1 MKQDIAGQASLAINK
16 AVDWSHRTI
25 GKSKEW
31 FEAQRSKYSER
42 EFAPPRRK
50 RLEDEEGAGRFKRFW
65 YAFRIARRF
74 YPSTPTSLAPSAAP
88 AASADV
94 IDAILCRSVSP
105 RIHAL
110 IRFRA
115 AMRIGAA
122 AAAEQHA
129 IICKQEGWDDEQ
141 MNAAAV
147 GYDSVAFSDAERLLL
162 RYADDLSRTPMDID
176 ISVVR
181 QLRQHF
187 SEDQLLEIAASIC
200 QENFKARFATAILNS
215 RSRTES
221 AVA

>member
-1 MKQDIAGQASLAINK
+1 MKQDVAGQASLAISRLN
-16 AVDWSHRTI
+16 DWSRRTI
-25 GKSKEW
+25 TQSKDW
-31 FEAQRSKYSER
+31 FEEQRSKYSER
-42 EFAPPRRK
+42 PLTPKPK
-50 RLEDEEGAGRFKRFW
+50 RLEDEEGPGRLKRFW
-65 YAFRIARRF
+65 YAFVMAKRF
-74 YPSTPTSLAPSAAP
+74 YPSTQTAPTSTAAVASVAP
-88 AASADV
+88 D
-94 IDAILCRSVSP
+94 ITDTLLCRSVSS

-129 IICKQEGWDDEQ
+129 AVCQREGWDEEQ

-147 GYDSVAFSDAERLLL
+147 GYDSPAFSDDERLLL

-200 QENFKARFATAILNS
+200 QENFKARFAHAILGSQS
-215 RSRTES
+215 RVQS
-221 AVA
+221 AA

>member
-1 MKQDIAGQASLAINK
+1 MKQDIAGQAGLAINK
-16 AVDWSHRTI
+16 ASDWSKRTVAR
-25 GKSKEW
+25 SKDW
-31 FEAQRSKYSER
+31 FENQRSKYSER
-42 EFAPPRRK
+42 PLSKKPE
-50 RLEDEEGAGRFKRFW
+50 RLEDEEGPGAFKRFW
-65 YAFRIARRF
+65 YAFIMAKRF
-74 YPSTPTSLAPSAAP
+74 YPSTQASPAVATVAAP
-88 AASADV
+88 AAADV
-94 IDAILCRSVSP
+94 LDTILCRSVSS

-129 IICKQEGWDDEQ
+129 MVCQREGWDNEQ

-147 GYDSVAFSDAERLLL
+147 GYDSPAFSDDERLLL

-215 RSRTES
+215 QSRVQS
-221 AVA
+221 AA

>member
-1 MKQDIAGQASLAINK
+1 MKQDIAGQASLAIHK

-25 GKSKEW
+25 DKSKDW
-31 FEAQRSKYSER
+31 FGAQRAKYSER
-42 EFAPPRRK
+42 DFAPRPK
-50 RLEDEEGAGRFKRFW
+50 RLEDEEGPGRFKRFW

-74 YPSTPTSLAPSAAP
+74 YPSTPTSSPLSAAP

-94 IDAILCRSVSP
+94 VDIILCRSVP
-105 RIHAL
+105 ARLHAL

-129 IICKQEGWDDEQ
+129 GICKNEGWDDEQ
-141 MNAAAV
+141 MKAAAV

-176 ISVVR
+176 IAVVR

-200 QENFKARFATAILNS
+200 QENFKARFATAILSS
-215 RSRTES
+215 RSRSQS
-221 AVA
+221 AA

>member
-1 MKQDIAGQASLAINK
+1 MKQEIAGQASLAISK
-16 AVDWSHRTI
+16 TVDWSHRTI
-25 GKSKEW
+25 NKSKEW
-31 FEAQRSKYSER
+31 FETQRSKYSER
-42 EFAPPRRK
+42 SLSKKPK
-50 RLEDEEGAGRFKRFW
+50 RLEDEDGPGRFKRFW
-65 YAFRIARRF
+65 YAFRMARRF
-74 YPSTPTSLAPSAAP
+74 YPSTQAPVSVQSTAAVSP
-88 AASADV
+88 DFS
-94 IDAILCRSVSP
+94 DAILCRSVSA

-129 IICKQEGWDDEQ
+129 LVCQREGWDDEQ

-147 GYDSVAFSDAERLLL
+147 GYDSVAFSDDERLLL

-187 SEDQLLEIAASIC
+187 TEDQLLEIAASIC

-215 RSRTES
+215 RSRAQS
-221 AVA
+221 AA

>member
-16 AVDWSHRTI
+16 AVDWSRLTV
-25 GKSKEW
+25 GRSKEW
-31 FEAQRSKYSER
+31 FEAQRAKYSER
-42 EFAPPRRK
+42 EFTPRPK
-50 RLEDEEGAGRFKRFW
+50 RLEDEEEGPGRFKRFW
-65 YAFRIARRF
+65 FAFRIARRF
-74 YPSTPTSLAPSAAP
+74 YPSTPATSVAPVPQAPSA
-88 AASADV
+88 DV
-94 IDAILCRSVSP
+94 LDTILCRSVSP

-129 IICKQEGWDDEQ
+129 IICKHEGWDEEQ

-200 QENFKARFATAILNS
+200 QENFKARFATAILSN
-215 RSRTES
+215 RSRAQS
-221 AVA
+221 AA

>member
-1 MKQDIAGQASLAINK
+1 MKQDIAGQASLAIGKLN
-16 AVDWSHRTI
+16 DWSRRTI
-25 GKSKEW
+25 SRSKDWLED
-31 FEAQRSKYSER
+31 QRAKYSEQS
-42 EFAPPRRK
+42 FAPKPK
-50 RLEDEEGAGRFKRFW
+50 RLEDEEGPGRVKRFW
-65 YAFRIARRF
+65 YAFRMARRF
-74 YPSTPTSLAPSAAP
+74 YPSTQTVPSRGVVATSAAP
-88 AASADV
+88 D
-94 IDAILCRSVSP
+94 ITDAILCRSIPS

-129 IICKQEGWDDEQ
+129 AVCQREGWDEEQ

-147 GYDSVAFSDAERLLL
+147 GYDSPAFSDDERLLL

-200 QENFKARFATAILNS
+200 QENFKARFATAILSSQS
-215 RSRTES
+215 RAKS
-221 AVA
+221 AA

>member
-1 MKQDIAGQASLAINK
+1 MKQEVAGQASLAISK
-16 AVDWSHRTI
+16 AVDWSQRTI
-25 GKSKEW
+25 HRCREW
-31 FEAQRSKYSER
+31 FETQRSKYSER
-42 EFAPPRRK
+42 PLTKKPK
-50 RLEDEEGAGRFKRFW
+50 RVEDEDGPGALKRFW
-65 YAFRIARRF
+65 FALVMARRF
-74 YPSTPTSLAPSAAP
+74 YPSTQVPASAQTLP
-88 AASADV
+88 AAATADFN
-94 IDAILCRSVSP
+94 DAILCRSVSP
-105 RIHAL
+105 RIHTL

-129 IICKQEGWDDEQ
+129 IACQREGWDDEQ

-147 GYDSVAFSDAERLLL
+147 GYDSPTFSDDERLLL

-187 SEDQLLEIAASIC
+187 TEDQLLEIAASIC

-215 RSRTES
+215 RSRTQS
-221 AVA
+221 AA

>member
-16 AVDWSHRTI
+16 VGDWSKRSI
-25 GKSKEW
+25 ARSKDW
-31 FEAQRSKYSER
+31 FEIQRSKYSER
-42 EFAPPRRK
+42 PLSKKPQ
-50 RLEDEEGAGRFKRFW
+50 RLEDEEAHPGAFKRFW
-65 YAFRIARRF
+65 YAFMMAKRF
-74 YPSTPTSLAPSAAP
+74 YPSTQVSPATSAVATP
-88 AASADV
+88 AADV
-94 IDAILCRSVSP
+94 LDTILCRSVSA

-110 IRFRA
+110 LRFRA

-122 AAAEQHA
+122 GVAEQHA
-129 IICKQEGWDDEQ
+129 LVCQREGWDDEQ

-147 GYDSVAFSDAERLLL
+147 GYDTPAFSDDERLLL

-215 RSRTES
+215 QSRAQS
-221 AVA
+221 AA

>member
-1 MKQDIAGQASLAINK
+1 MKQDIAGQASLAISKLN
-16 AVDWSHRTI
+16 DWSRHTI
-25 GKSKEW
+25 TQSKDW
-31 FEAQRSKYSER
+31 FDEQRAKYSER
-42 EFAPPRRK
+42 ALTPKPK
-50 RLEDEEGAGRFKRFW
+50 RLEDEEGPGRFKRFW
-65 YAFRIARRF
+65 YALVMAKRF
-74 YPSTPTSLAPSAAP
+74 YPSTQTAPSSPTP
-88 AASADV
+88 AALPAPDFADT
-94 IDAILCRSVSP
+94 ILCRAVSS

-129 IICKQEGWDDEQ
+129 AICQREGWDEEQ

-147 GYDSVAFSDAERLLL
+147 GYDSPAFSDDERLLL

-200 QENFKARFATAILNS
+200 QENFKSRFATAILGSQS
-215 RSRTES
+215 RAQS
-221 AVA
+221 AA

>member
-16 AVDWSHRTI
+16 VGDWSKRSI
-25 GKSKEW
+25 ARSKDW
-31 FEAQRSKYSER
+31 FEIQRSKYSER
-42 EFAPPRRK
+42 PLSKRPQ
-50 RLEDEEGAGRFKRFW
+50 RLEDEEAQPGVFKRFW
-65 YAFRIARRF
+65 YAFTMAKRF
-74 YPSTPTSLAPSAAP
+74 YPSTQASPATSAPAAP
-88 AASADV
+88 AADV
-94 IDAILCRSVSP
+94 LDTILCRSVSA

-110 IRFRA
+110 LRFRA

-122 AAAEQHA
+122 GVAEQHA
-129 IICKQEGWDDEQ
+129 LVCQREGWDDEQ
-141 MNAAAV
+141 MSAAAV
-147 GYDSVAFSDAERLLL
+147 GYDTPAFSDDERLLL

-215 RSRTES
+215 QSRAQS
-221 AVA
+221 AA

>member
-1 MKQDIAGQASLAINK
+1 MKQDIAGQASLAISKLN
-16 AVDWSHRTI
+16 DWSRRTI
-25 GKSKEW
+25 TQSKNW
-31 FEAQRSKYSER
+31 FEEQRSKYSER
-42 EFAPPRRK
+42 PITRK
-50 RLEDEEGAGRFKRFW
+50 PQRLDDEEGPGRFKRFW
-65 YAFRIARRF
+65 YAFSMARRF
-74 YPSTPTSLAPSAAP
+74 YPSTQRPPVSPAIRASAAP
-88 AASADV
+88 D
-94 IDAILCRSVSP
+94 ITDTLLCRSVSL

-129 IICKQEGWDDEQ
+129 LVCQREGWDEEQ

-147 GYDSVAFSDAERLLL
+147 GYDSSAFSDDERLLL

-200 QENFKARFATAILNS
+200 QENFKARFATAILSSQS
-215 RSRTES
+215 RAQS
-221 AVA
+221 AA

>member
-1 MKQDIAGQASLAINK
+1 MKQDIAGQASLAISKVN
-16 AVDWSHRTI
+16 DWSRRTI
-25 GKSKEW
+25 TQSKNW
-31 FEAQRSKYSER
+31 FEEQRSKYSER
-42 EFAPPRRK
+42 SLTPKPR
-50 RLEDEEGAGRFKRFW
+50 RLEDEEGPGRVKRFW
-65 YAFRIARRF
+65 YAFTMARRF
-74 YPSTPTSLAPSAAP
+74 YPSTQAAPPSYAAVMPSA
-88 AASADV
+88 DLT
-94 IDAILCRSVSP
+94 DTILVRSVSP

-129 IICKQEGWDDEQ
+129 MVCQREGWDEEQ
-141 MNAAAV
+141 MNSAAV
-147 GYDSVAFSDAERLLL
+147 GYDSPAFSDDERLLL

-200 QENFKARFATAILNS
+200 QENFKARFATAILGS
-215 RSRTES
+215 RSR
-221 AVA
+221 AQNVA

>member
-1 MKQDIAGQASLAINK
+1 MKQDVAGQASLAISK
-16 AVDWSHRTI
+16 VVSWSHRTI
-25 GKSKEW
+25 DRSKEW

-42 EFAPPRRK
+42 PLTQKPQ
-50 RLEDEEGAGRFKRFW
+50 RLDEEGGPGRFKRFW
-65 YAFRIARRF
+65 YAFIMAKRF
-74 YPSTPTSLAPSAAP
+74 YPSTQTPPASLTSASP
-88 AASADV
+88 AVD
-94 IDAILCRSVSP
+94 ITDTILCRSVSS

-115 AMRIGAA
+115 AMRIGAVA
-122 AAAEQHA
+122 AAQQHA
-129 IICKQEGWDDEQ
+129 IVCQREGWDDEQ
-141 MNAAAV
+141 MNSAAV
-147 GYDSVAFSDAERLLL
+147 GYDSPAFSVDERLLL

-215 RSRTES
+215 RSRAQS
-221 AVA
+221 AA

>member
-1 MKQDIAGQASLAINK
+1 MNQDIAGQASLAIDK
-16 AVDWSHRTI
+16 LSSWSRHAISR
-25 GKSKEW
+25 SKGW
-31 FEAQRSKYSER
+31 FEDQRSKYSER
-42 EFAPPRRK
+42 VLSKKPE
-50 RLEDEEGAGRFKRFW
+50 RLEDEEGPGAIKRFW
-65 YAFRIARRF
+65 YAFRMARRF
-74 YPSTPTSLAPSAAP
+74 YPSTQTVAEGTTLATPITS
-88 AASADV
+88 D
-94 IDAILCRSVSP
+94 ITDTILCRSISS

-129 IICKQEGWDDEQ
+129 LACQREGWDDEQ

-147 GYDSVAFSDAERLLL
+147 GYDSATFSDAERLLL

-200 QENFKARFATAILNS
+200 QENFKARFATAILGSQS
-215 RSRTES
+215 RAQS
-221 AVA
+221 AA

>member
-1 MKQDIAGQASLAINK
+1 MKQEVAGQASLAISK
-16 AVDWSHRTI
+16 AVDWSQRTI
-25 GKSKEW
+25 HKSREW
-31 FEAQRSKYSER
+31 FESQRAKYSER
-42 EFAPPRRK
+42 RLPKKPK
-50 RLEDEEGAGRFKRFW
+50 RLEDEEGPKAFKRFW
-65 YAFRIARRF
+65 YAFRMARRF
-74 YPSTPTSLAPSAAP
+74 YPSTQAPVSVQALP
-88 AASADV
+88 AVSPDFS
-94 IDAILCRSVSP
+94 DTILCRSVSP
-105 RIHAL
+105 KLHAL

-129 IICKQEGWDDEQ
+129 IICQREGWDDEQ

-147 GYDSVAFSDAERLLL
+147 GYDSPAFSDDEGLLL

-181 QLRQHF
+181 QLRQYF
-187 SEDQLLEIAASIC
+187 TDDQLLEIAASVC

-215 RSRTES
+215 RSRAQS

>member
-42 EFAPPRRK
+42 EFAPPRPK
-50 RLEDEEGAGRFKRFW
+50 RLEDEEGPGRFKRFW

-74 YPSTPTSLAPSAAP
+74 YPSSPATSVSSVPQG
-88 AASADV
+88 ASADV
-94 IDAILCRSVSP
+94 LDTILCRSVST

-129 IICKQEGWDDEQ
+129 AVCKHEGWDDEQ

-176 ISVVR
+176 IAVVR

-215 RSRTES
+215 RSKSQS
-221 AVA
+221 AA

>member
-16 AVDWSHRTI
+16 LNSWSRHAITR
-25 GKSKEW
+25 SKDW
-31 FEAQRSKYSER
+31 FEDQRSKYSER
-42 EFAPPRRK
+42 TLSKKPQ
-50 RLEDEEGAGRFKRFW
+50 RLEDEDAPGAFKRFW
-65 YAFRIARRF
+65 YAFILARRF
-74 YPSTPTSLAPSAAP
+74 YPSVQMPPSIPAIATSAAP
-88 AASADV
+88 D
-94 IDAILCRSVSP
+94 ITDTILCRSVAP
-105 RIHAL
+105 RVHAL

-129 IICKQEGWDDEQ
+129 LICQREGWDDEQ

-147 GYDSVAFSDAERLLL
+147 GYDSPAFSDAERLLL

-200 QENFKARFATAILNS
+200 QENFKSRFATAILSSQS
-215 RSRTES
+215 RAQS
-221 AVA
+221 AA

>member
-42 EFAPPRRK
+42 EFTPRPK
-50 RLEDEEGAGRFKRFW
+50 RLEDEEGPGRFKRFL

-74 YPSTPTSLAPSAAP
+74 YPSTPAASVASTP
-88 AASADV
+88 QLASADV
-94 IDAILCRSVSP
+94 LDTILCRSVSP
-105 RIHAL
+105 RLHAL

-129 IICKQEGWDDEQ
+129 VVCKHEGWDDEQ

-187 SEDQLLEIAASIC
+187 TEDQLLEIAASIC

-215 RSRTES
+215 RSRAQS
-221 AVA
+221 AA

>member
-1 MKQDIAGQASLAINK
+1 MKQEIAGQASLAISK
-16 AVDWSHRTI
+16 FSDWSRRTVSR
-25 GKSKEW
+25 SKNW
-31 FEAQRSKYSER
+31 FEEQRSTYSER
-42 EFAPPRRK
+42 QLSKKPK
-50 RLEDEEGAGRFKRFW
+50 RLVDEDAPGRLKRFW
-65 YAFRIARRF
+65 YAFAMARRF
-74 YPSTPTSLAPSAAP
+74 YPSTQTPPPSSKN
-88 AASADV
+88 ASAGPD
-94 IDAILCRSVSP
+94 ITDTLLCRSVSS

-129 IICKQEGWDDEQ
+129 QVCEREGWDAEQ

-147 GYDSVAFSDAERLLL
+147 GYDTPAFSDDERLLL

-200 QENFKARFATAILNS
+200 QENFKARFATAILSS
-215 RSRTES
+215 RSRAQS
-221 AVA
+221 AA

>member
-1 MKQDIAGQASLAINK
+1 MKHIAGQASLAINK
-16 AVDWSHRTI
+16 AVDWSQRTI
-25 GKSKEW
+25 HKSKQW
-31 FEAQRSKYSER
+31 FESQRSKYSER
-42 EFAPPRRK
+42 EFTPRPK
-50 RLEDEEGAGRFKRFW
+50 RLEDEEAPGRFKRFW
-65 YAFRIARRF
+65 YAFRIAKRF
-74 YPSTPTSLAPSAAP
+74 YPSTVSVPTTTIPP
-88 AASADV
+88 PIASAD
-94 IDAILCRSVSP
+94 ITDTILCRSVSP
-105 RIHAL
+105 RLHAL

-129 IICKQEGWDDEQ
+129 VVCKHEGWDDEQ

-187 SEDQLLEIAASIC
+187 TEDQLLEIAASIC
-200 QENFKARFATAILNS
+200 QENFKARFASAILSN
-215 RSRTES
+215 RSRAQS
-221 AVA
+221 AA

>member
-1 MKQDIAGQASLAINK
+1 MKQDIAGQASLAISKLN
-16 AVDWSHRTI
+16 DWSRRMI
-25 GKSKEW
+25 NRSKDWYEN
-31 FEAQRSKYSER
+31 QRSKYSER
-42 EFAPPRRK
+42 PLTVKPK
-50 RLEDEEGAGRFKRFW
+50 RLEDEEGPGRLKRFW
-65 YAFRIARRF
+65 YAFGMARRF
-74 YPSTPTSLAPSAAP
+74 YPSTQTTPTTHPVTAAP
-88 AASADV
+88 DIA
-94 IDAILCRSVSP
+94 DAILCRSVSS

-129 IICKQEGWDDEQ
+129 MVCQREGWDEEQ
-141 MNAAAV
+141 MNSAAV
-147 GYDSVAFSDAERLLL
+147 GYDSPAFSDDERLLL

-200 QENFKARFATAILNS
+200 QENFKARFATAILSSQS
-215 RSRTES
+215 RVQS
-221 AVA
+221 AA